1 MSDIFGDKDWF
12 VVDDILTE
20 EEQNQLGLYLTS
32 THFPYYLSNFLTVTK
47 EVHDKFKHLPN
58 IKDHIQMV
66 HQFYKKDE
74 VTNDTIPCTDDEHLE
89 WINLLLRKM
98 ATYLKQ
104 DRLNIIRVK
113 ANLQKQVTDNKKE
126 YHNTPHI
133 DEPSVKHWV
142 CIYYV
147 NDSDGDTL
155 FFDNEKDCNITDIIS
170 PKKGRFLFFKGNK
183 LHTGKHPMNTY
194 IRLVLNMDFYY
205 D

>member
-47 EVHDKFKHLPN
+47 EAHDKFKHLPN

-66 HQFYKKDE
+66 HQFYKQDE

-113 ANLQKQVTDNKKE
+113 ANLQKQLQNLRLW
-126 YHNTPHI
+126 
-133 DEPSVKHWV
+133 SVWV
-142 CIYYV
+142 GGSSRLLGV
-147 NDSDGDTL
+147 N
-155 FFDNEKDCNITDIIS
+155 
-170 PKKGRFLFFKGNK
+170 
-183 LHTGKHPMNTY
+183 
-194 IRLVLNMDFYY
+194 
-205 D
+205 